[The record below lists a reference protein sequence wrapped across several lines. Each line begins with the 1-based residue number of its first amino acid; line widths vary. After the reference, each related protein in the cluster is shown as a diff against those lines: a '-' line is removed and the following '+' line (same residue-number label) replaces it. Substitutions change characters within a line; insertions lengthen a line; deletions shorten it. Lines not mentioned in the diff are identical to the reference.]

1 MSDNL
6 LVTQLNNLLIN
17 IDKSLL
23 QYAGEV
29 SLWTAID
36 AEEEREI
43 YHSLVA
49 RQKSNSGA
57 IIDIIL
63 ERRWELAQGT
73 YPTEYTDLHFV
84 AFDYLATE
92 IAKNEQMIV
101 EKIKETKN
109 TFSDDTEISA
119 LLERVLE
126 ETLDNIQQLNKVSSN
141 R

>member
-1 MSDNL
+1 MSDNQ

-36 AEEEREI
+36 AEEEREV

-57 IIDIIL
+57 ILEIIL
-63 ERRWELAQGT
+63 NRRWELTQGT
-73 YPTEYTDLHFV
+73 YPTAYTDLHFV
-84 AFDYLATE
+84 AFDYLAAE

-101 EKIKETKN
+101 EIIKETKN
-109 TFSDDTEISA
+109 AFSEDAEVSA
-119 LLERVLE
+119 LLDRVLE
-126 ETLDNIQQLNKVSSN
+126 DTLDNIQQLNKVSSN

>member
-1 MSDNL
+1 MSDNQ

-36 AEEEREI
+36 AEEEREV

-49 RQKSNSGA
+49 RQKSNCGA
-57 IIDIIL
+57 ILEIIL
-63 ERRWELAQGT
+63 NRRWELTQGT
-73 YPTEYTDLHFV
+73 YPTAYTDLHFV
-84 AFDYLATE
+84 AFDYLAAE

-101 EKIKETKN
+101 ENIKETKN
-109 TFSDDTEISA
+109 MFSEDAEVSA
-119 LLERVLE
+119 LLDRVLE
-126 ETLDNIQQLNKVSSN
+126 DTLDNIQQLNKVSSN